1 MSHWTDI
8 SLSALRNQS
17 VKKQLSAK
25 GRQATQTTWSEKENA
40 LVPCAL
46 NRGASHH
53 PGSGVEFQQPFL
65 DAYYV
70 PHDPSSCSSLK
81 LVEENLPSCKPLCQ
95 SYVCECVPCCMHA
108 CVCTGHVGMF
118 SGNNLLMSSRAI
130 IPRISCTSYKKYQL
144 NDTSF

>member
-17 VKKQLSAK
+17 VKKQLSVK
-25 GRQATQTTWSEKENA
+25 GRRATQTTWIEKKNA

-65 DAYYV
+65 NAYCV
-70 PHDPSSCSSLK
+70 PHNPSSCSSPK
-81 LVEENLPSCKPLCQ
+81 LMGENLPSREPLRQ
-95 SYVCECVPCCMHA
+95 SYVCESVSCCMHA

-118 SGNNLLMSSRAI
+118 SGNNLFTSSSAI
-130 IPRISCTSYKKYQL
+130 IPRISYKKYQL